1 MYKDLIIK
9 LLSIK
14 RVIAFILTLVFSYMA
29 VIGEVKSTEF
39 ITIFS
44 MIIAFYFGQSIARK
58 EWRKFKK
65 RPYTLYIIYRALGI
79 FLKILFE

>member
-1 MYKDLIIK
+1 MKNIDLITK

-29 VIGEVKSTEF
+29 ITGQVQSTEF

-44 MIIAFYFGQSIARK
+44 MVIAFYFGSSVAKNANVDK
-58 EWRKFKK
+58 EN
-65 RPYTLYIIYRALGI
+65 
-79 FLKILFE
+79 

>member
-1 MYKDLIIK
+1 MHKDLIIK

-29 VIGEVKSTEF
+29 ITGEIKGTEF

-44 MIIAFYFGQSIARK
+44 MIIAFYFGQSVARK
-58 EWRKFKK
+58 E
-65 RPYTLYIIYRALGI
+65 
-79 FLKILFE
+79 

>member
-1 MYKDLIIK
+1 MNYLDLITK

-29 VIGEVKSTEF
+29 IMGQVKSTEF

-44 MIIAFYFGQSIARK
+44 MVIAFYFGQSLASRK
-58 EWRKFKK
+58 
-65 RPYTLYIIYRALGI
+65 
-79 FLKILFE
+79 

>member
-1 MYKDLIIK
+1 MYSDLIVK

-29 VIGEVKSTEF
+29 ITGEVKSTEF

-44 MIIAFYFGQSIARK
+44 MIIAFYFGQSVGRK
-58 EWRKFKK
+58 TQLEK
-65 RPYTLYIIYRALGI
+65 
-79 FLKILFE
+79 

>member
-1 MYKDLIIK
+1 MYKDLILK

-29 VIGEVKSTEF
+29 IKGEIKSTEF

-44 MIIAFYFGQSIARK
+44 MIIAFYFGQSVGRK
-58 EWRKFKK
+58 TQIEK
-65 RPYTLYIIYRALGI
+65 
-79 FLKILFE
+79 